1 MPSSITRAAWMLV
14 ALACG
19 GLFVTTFPGRDAMSH
34 ATIGSREG
42 PCDSQVQTQPQV
54 EYNTT
59 AGGYVISGW
68 ETYTTS
74 EECVG
79 DTVQII
85 VQDSQGNQS
94 VAHGTLSATPKI
106 LVSSLPI
113 TAEDASGMLV
123 LVTQ

>member
-19 GLFVTTFPGRDAMSH
+19 GLFVTTFPGRDAM
-34 ATIGSREG
+34 AVADIGSQKG
-42 PCDSQVQTQPQV
+42 PCDSHVQTQPQV
-54 EYNTT
+54 AYDAT
-59 AGGYVISGW
+59 AGYVISGW

-74 EECVG
+74 EACVG

-85 VQDSQGNQS
+85 VQDNQGNQS
-94 VAHGTLSATPKI
+94 VARGTLSATPMI

-113 TAEDASGMLV
+113 TAEDASGILV